1 MQKEVGER
9 LSAKP
14 KSKDYGY
21 MTVLLNYFY
30 NIELLFKVS
39 KNSFYPI
46 PNVDSVVVKFTSKAT
61 SDINF
66 NKFNNL
72 LKDSFQFKRKNL
84 RNNLKKYDLSKIDQ
98 ILNKHGYSLNN
109 RAEDLP
115 LNVFIDIVDN
125 L

>member
-61 SDINF
+61 SDINL